1 MWLRKLYAAS
11 VAAACHFTLNFKT
24 EVWRI
29 LGIDASN
36 EREVTG
42 SIFCTRTTLC
52 CRVFILSCVKELK
65 TATPARSFADTRQ
78 QIQKDIGW
86 VYPSYT
92 GNQPAYLTTGMRES
106 PFSNSFNARP
116 SLFDGSST
124 SSLEGFCR
132 ACATLL
138 IGKCGNES
146 PLNFRSGLSLQFSL
160 VTEYIR
166 IRLHRA

>member
-11 VAAACHFTLNFKT
+11 VAAVCHFTLNLKT

-52 CRVFILSCVKELK
+52 CRGFTIICAKEPK
-65 TATPARSFADTRQ
+65 TATPARSFAGTRW

-92 GNQPAYLTTGMRES
+92 GNPPAYLTTGTRES
-106 PFSNSFNARP
+106 
-116 SLFDGSST
+116 LCSS
-124 SSLEGFCR
+124 
-132 ACATLL
+132 
-138 IGKCGNES
+138 
-146 PLNFRSGLSLQFSL
+146 
-160 VTEYIR
+160 
-166 IRLHRA
+166 